1 MRNVR
6 TAVWV
11 LGAAALAGCAQTP
24 LSRLAG
30 GVNPDSPA
38 ADAVREASARPGPF
52 PDMKRLPP
60 PPRDLRPVA
69 TYGTQAA
76 GLEKDRGVLQAWAV
90 AHPVMTDDPEGYA
103 SAARARTLDPA
114 KAAPPADQA
123 QRSEAWAEKMR
134 EAAKAPPPP
143 PG

>member
-11 LGAAALAGCAQTP
+11 LGAMTLAGCASPT

-30 GVNPDSPA
+30 GVNPESPSA
-38 ADAVREASARPGPF
+38 TAVREASARSYPYPEL
-52 PDMKRLPP
+52 KRLPP
-60 PPRDLRPVA
+60 PPRDLRPVTA
-69 TYGTQAA
+69 YGTQAA

-90 AHPVMTDDPEGYA
+90 SHPAMNDEPEAYA
-103 SAARARTLDPA
+103 TAARGRTLDPA

-123 QRSEAWAEKMR
+123 QRSEAWAAKMR

-143 PG
+143 S

>member
-11 LGAAALAGCAQTP
+11 LGALALAGCAETP

-38 ADAVREASARPGPF
+38 AAAVREASARPYPY
-52 PDMKRLPP
+52 PELKRLPP

-69 TYGTQAA
+69 AYGTQAA
-76 GLEKDRGVLQAWAV
+76 SIEKDRNGLQAWAV
-90 AHPVMTDDPEGYA
+90 AHPALHDDAEAYA
-103 SAARARTLDPA
+103 DSARSRAPDPA
-114 KAAPPADQA
+114 KDAPPPDQA

-134 EAAKAPPPP
+134 EAGKPPPP
-143 PG
+143 PS